1 VAGFFGNSAILRQT
15 QEFMSPDFHT
25 VNGKIFLLALL
36 AVVATLA
43 LTRRRPTLP
52 VLLVLLAN
60 IAFSLISQRNI
71 ELFALIALPL
81 LALTYDAEW
90 RSLPVLRRA
99 KEVFQREHA
108 GAYSGAGAA
117 VCALLFAGV
126 ALAGGRIAGVDVVP
140 DRFDPKVFPV
150 AAVAKARAERLD
162 GTLFNYFIWGGYL
175 VHEWP
180 EERIFIDGA
189 TDFFGEK
196 LFGEYIQVWNL
207 EPGWRE
213 VLERWGID
221 LALIPPQSRL
231 ADELIRDQ
239 GWGAW
244 YCDSTAVILRKP
256 GQGSGPEGT
265 PQAAPCP
272 APAGAS
278 R

>member
-1 VAGFFGNSAILRQT
+1 
-15 QEFMSPDFHT
+15 
-25 VNGKIFLLALL
+25 
-36 AVVATLA
+36 
-43 LTRRRPTLP
+43 
-52 VLLVLLAN
+52 
-60 IAFSLISQRNI
+60 
-71 ELFALIALPL
+71 
-81 LALTYDAEW
+81 
-90 RSLPVLRRA
+90 
-99 KEVFQREHA
+99 
-108 GAYSGAGAA
+108 
-117 VCALLFAGV
+117 
-126 ALAGGRIAGVDVVP
+126 
-140 DRFDPKVFPV
+140 
-150 AAVAKARAERLD
+150 
-162 GTLFNYFIWGGYL
+162 LFNYFIWGGYL